1 MTTDLIID
9 GNYILSKS
17 VFVLHKNNL
26 LYGALHRA
34 LENTILN
41 YRKWFPFLNV
51 YLVSDSKEKSWR
63 KDINPQYKANRK
75 KDSEIDWAFAYTAYD
90 EFKRSVKGVKVLEK
104 SSVEGDD
111 WISFLINKSNMEG
124 RNTITVSNDGDIK
137 QLVSYSTDP
146 LYINIMT
153 NEMYNREKVFLP
165 LNYQIF
171 LEKVN
176 RLPNGDI
183 FSLNDNS
190 EFLKL
195 LNNFTTKYEVVSINP
210 VESLF
215 IKIVSGDTSD
225 NISSVWSIT
234 KDGKTRGIGTKGAET
249 LYQEYLTEFGEV
261 NLSDPDMFEN
271 IADLICEKKKL
282 SKSTI
287 PEIIQNI
294 EKNMNLIDLR
304 VDKLPKQIVEKME
317 EIYG

>member
-171 LEKVN
+171 LEKVK